1 MTQLRYEYRTNGTRP
16 GQSRVSMLGYL
27 RHFRLAPVL
36 QRVAFPLSFSLAG
49 PLSKIFLTR
58 DSTVLHSD
66 LFPPGKVYWV
76 ADALFVDSYA
86 NPRSRS
92 VINGHRCQGR
102 FPVTNPLTDLKP
114 SSMSGL
120 FTTVEIRGS
129 LATSQL
135 ASIRLRTD
143 GDDGQGAVTS
153 TQPIPLELAGQ
164 KRSARGLE
172 SGANNGLR

>member
-66 LFPPGKVYWV
+66 LFPQAKVIGWLMHCSWIPMQIPGP
-76 ADALFVDSYA
+76 D
-86 NPRSRS
+86 R
-92 VINGHRCQGR
+92 
-102 FPVTNPLTDLKP
+102 
-114 SSMSGL
+114 
-120 FTTVEIRGS
+120 
-129 LATSQL
+129 
-135 ASIRLRTD
+135 
-143 GDDGQGAVTS
+143 
-153 TQPIPLELAGQ
+153 
-164 KRSARGLE
+164 
-172 SGANNGLR
+172 

>member
-1 MTQLRYEYRTNGTRP
+1 LRSFEDSSIDRIRRTFRSSLALRYLVWSRFIDSVGDESKDENHGSACLRLSSRDAVPVARSGGTCDWI
-16 GQSRVSMLGYL
+16 
-27 RHFRLAPVL
+27 
-36 QRVAFPLSFSLAG
+36 AG
-49 PLSKIFLTR
+49 
-58 DSTVLHSD
+58 
-66 LFPPGKVYWV
+66 
-76 ADALFVDSYA
+76 A
-86 NPRSRS
+86 
-92 VINGHRCQGR
+92 

-143 GDDGQGAVTS
+143 GDDGRGADTS

-172 SGANNGLR
+172 SGANNGCAEAVLLRRTASEIRQESCQRVQASPEKC